1 MIDINRL
8 QKTSGIIGN
17 TEAIQEVLE
26 MIVQVGPVDI
36 TVLITGESGTGKEKV
51 AKSIHKSSKRT
62 HEPLIIVNCGAI
74 PEGIIESELFGHK
87 KGAFTGAGD
96 DRKGYF
102 ETANKGTVFL
112 DEIGETPLETQ
123 VKLLRVL
130 ENGEFIRVGD
140 SKTLHTDVRIIAATN
155 KNLESLVK
163 KGDFRQDLY
172 YRLKTVSIHV
182 PALRQRIEDLSL
194 FVERFALEFT
204 RTNDIV
210 YRGFM
215 PEAIRLM
222 KQYNW
227 PGNVRELKNFVES
240 ILVLEKGERVTSEMV
255 ERKLRPSLETALQN
269 PHLPVLVD
277 QSPERVENELILR
290 QLFLLRQDVELIRKT
305 MNKQERGNDTLH
317 YINESVQDVPVTM
330 EIDSQADTLIRPD
343 AIGDMTLED
352 LEKEAIK
359 RTLKFFNKNRRAAAR
374 SLGMSERTLY
384 RKINDYGLGNF
395 RGRMIE
401 TFITD
406 INFTLKNRVL
416 GEYDPRCAR
425 VAIINDKEFEMLREP
440 ELAGCEPGSL
450 DSYKQK
456 LDFQSN
462 WIVE

>member
-26 MIVQVGPVDI
+26 MIIQVGPVDI

-140 SKTLHTDVRIIAATN
+140 SNTLHTDVRIIAATN

-182 PALRQRIEDLSL
+182 PALRQRVEDLSL

-255 ERKLRPSLETALQN
+255 ERKLRPSLDTALQN

-290 QLFLLRQDVELIRKT
+290 QLFLLRQDVELIRKI
-305 MNKQERGNDTLH
+305 MNEQARGNDTLH

-384 RKINDYGLGNF
+384 RKINDYGLE
-395 RGRMIE
+395 RKIKRKYE
-401 TFITD
+401 
-406 INFTLKNRVL
+406 KQSQ
-416 GEYDPRCAR
+416 E
-425 VAIINDKEFEMLREP
+425 DK
-440 ELAGCEPGSL
+440 
-450 DSYKQK
+450 K
-456 LDFQSN
+456 
-462 WIVE
+462 

>member
-26 MIVQVGPVDI
+26 MIIQVGPVDI

-102 ETANKGTVFL
+102 ETANKGTIFL

-140 SKTLHTDVRIIAATN
+140 SNTLHTDVRIIAATN

-255 ERKLRPSLETALQN
+255 ERKLRPSLDTALQN

-290 QLFLLRQDVELIRKT
+290 QLFLLRQDVELIRKI
-305 MNKQERGNDTLH
+305 MNEQARGNDTLH

-384 RKINDYGLGNF
+384 RKINDYGLE
-395 RGRMIE
+395 RKIKRKYE
-401 TFITD
+401 
-406 INFTLKNRVL
+406 KQSQ
-416 GEYDPRCAR
+416 E
-425 VAIINDKEFEMLREP
+425 DK
-440 ELAGCEPGSL
+440 
-450 DSYKQK
+450 K
-456 LDFQSN
+456 
-462 WIVE
+462 

>member
-1 MIDINRL
+1 VIDINRL

-36 TVLITGESGTGKEKV
+36 TVLVTGESGTGKEKV
-51 AKSIHKSSKRT
+51 AKAIHKSSKRT

-172 YRLKTVSIHV
+172 YRLKTVSIHI
-182 PALRQRIEDLSL
+182 PALRQRVEDLSL

-210 YRGFM
+210 YRGFI

-255 ERKLRPSLETALQN
+255 ERKLRPSLDTGLQN

-290 QLFLLRQDVELIRKT
+290 QLFLLRQDVELIRKI
-305 MNKQERGNDTLH
+305 MNEQASGNDTLH

-330 EIDSQADTLIRPD
+330 EIDSQVDTLIRPD

-384 RKINDYGLGNF
+384 RKINDYGLE
-395 RGRMIE
+395 RKIKRKYE
-401 TFITD
+401 
-406 INFTLKNRVL
+406 KQSQ
-416 GEYDPRCAR
+416 E
-425 VAIINDKEFEMLREP
+425 DK
-440 ELAGCEPGSL
+440 
-450 DSYKQK
+450 K
-456 LDFQSN
+456 
-462 WIVE
+462 

>member
-26 MIVQVGPVDI
+26 MIIQVGPVDI

-62 HEPLIIVNCGAI
+62 HEALIIVNCGAI

-140 SKTLHTDVRIIAATN
+140 SNTLHTDVRIIAATN

-255 ERKLRPSLETALQN
+255 ERKLRPSLDTTLQN
-269 PHLPVLVD
+269 PHLPVVVD
-277 QSPERVENELILR
+277 QSPERVEIELILR

-330 EIDSQADTLIRPD
+330 EIDSQADALIRPD

-384 RKINDYGLGNF
+384 RKINDYGLE
-395 RGRMIE
+395 RKIKRRYE
-401 TFITD
+401 
-406 INFTLKNRVL
+406 KQSQ
-416 GEYDPRCAR
+416 E
-425 VAIINDKEFEMLREP
+425 DK
-440 ELAGCEPGSL
+440 
-450 DSYKQK
+450 K
-456 LDFQSN
+456 
-462 WIVE
+462 

>member
-36 TVLITGESGTGKEKV
+36 TVLVTGESGTGKEKV
-51 AKSIHKSSKRT
+51 AKAIHKSSKRT

-140 SKTLHTDVRIIAATN
+140 SNTLHTDVRIIAATN

-290 QLFLLRQDVELIRKT
+290 QLFLLRQDVELIRKV
-305 MNKQERGNDTLH
+305 MNEQERGNDTLR

-384 RKINDYGLGNF
+384 RKINDYGLE
-395 RGRMIE
+395 RKIKRKYE
-401 TFITD
+401 
-406 INFTLKNRVL
+406 KQSQ
-416 GEYDPRCAR
+416 E
-425 VAIINDKEFEMLREP
+425 DK
-440 ELAGCEPGSL
+440 
-450 DSYKQK
+450 K
-456 LDFQSN
+456 
-462 WIVE
+462 

>member
-36 TVLITGESGTGKEKV
+36 TVLVTGESGTGKEKV
-51 AKSIHKSSKRT
+51 AKAIHKSSKRT

-102 ETANKGTVFL
+102 ETANKGTIFL

-140 SKTLHTDVRIIAATN
+140 SKTLYTDVRIIAATN

-182 PALRQRIEDLSL
+182 PALRQRVEDLAL

-255 ERKLRPSLETALQN
+255 ERKLRPSLDTALQN

-290 QLFLLRQDVELIRKT
+290 QLFLLRQDVELIRKI
-305 MNKQERGNDTLH
+305 MNEQARGNDTLH

-384 RKINDYGLGNF
+384 RKINDYGLE
-395 RGRMIE
+395 RKIKRKYE
-401 TFITD
+401 
-406 INFTLKNRVL
+406 KQSQ
-416 GEYDPRCAR
+416 E
-425 VAIINDKEFEMLREP
+425 DK
-440 ELAGCEPGSL
+440 
-450 DSYKQK
+450 K
-456 LDFQSN
+456 
-462 WIVE
+462 

>member
-36 TVLITGESGTGKEKV
+36 TVLVTGESGTGKEKV

-102 ETANKGTVFL
+102 ETANKGTIFL

-182 PALRQRIEDLSL
+182 PALRQRVEDLSL

-255 ERKLRPSLETALQN
+255 ERKLRPSLDTALQN

-290 QLFLLRQDVELIRKT
+290 QLFLLRQDVELIRKI
-305 MNKQERGNDTLH
+305 MNEQARGNDTLH

-330 EIDSQADTLIRPD
+330 EIDSKADTLIRPD

-384 RKINDYGLGNF
+384 RKINDYGLE
-395 RGRMIE
+395 RKIKRKYE
-401 TFITD
+401 
-406 INFTLKNRVL
+406 KQSQ
-416 GEYDPRCAR
+416 E
-425 VAIINDKEFEMLREP
+425 DK
-440 ELAGCEPGSL
+440 
-450 DSYKQK
+450 K
-456 LDFQSN
+456 
-462 WIVE
+462 

>member
-102 ETANKGTVFL
+102 ETANKGTIFL

-140 SKTLHTDVRIIAATN
+140 SNTLHTDVRIIAATN

-182 PALRQRIEDLSL
+182 PALRQRVEDLSL

-255 ERKLRPSLETALQN
+255 ERKLRPSLDTGLQN

-290 QLFLLRQDVELIRKT
+290 QLFLLRQDVELIRKI
-305 MNKQERGNDTLH
+305 MNEQARGNDTLH

-384 RKINDYGLGNF
+384 RKINDYGLE
-395 RGRMIE
+395 RKIKRKYE
-401 TFITD
+401 
-406 INFTLKNRVL
+406 KQSQ
-416 GEYDPRCAR
+416 E
-425 VAIINDKEFEMLREP
+425 DK
-440 ELAGCEPGSL
+440 
-450 DSYKQK
+450 K
-456 LDFQSN
+456 
-462 WIVE
+462 

>member
-1 MIDINRL
+1 
-8 QKTSGIIGN
+8 
-17 TEAIQEVLE
+17 
-26 MIVQVGPVDI
+26 
-36 TVLITGESGTGKEKV
+36 
-51 AKSIHKSSKRT
+51 
-62 HEPLIIVNCGAI
+62 
-74 PEGIIESELFGHK
+74 
-87 KGAFTGAGD
+87 
-96 DRKGYF
+96 
-102 ETANKGTVFL
+102 
-112 DEIGETPLETQ
+112 
-123 VKLLRVL
+123 
-130 ENGEFIRVGD
+130 
-140 SKTLHTDVRIIAATN
+140 
-155 KNLESLVK
+155 
-163 KGDFRQDLY
+163 
-172 YRLKTVSIHV
+172 
-182 PALRQRIEDLSL
+182 LSL

-210 YRGFM
+210 YRGFI

-290 QLFLLRQDVELIRKT
+290 QLFLLRQDVEIIRKV
-305 MNKQERGNDTLH
+305 MNEQEIGNDTLR

-384 RKINDYGLGNF
+384 RKINDYGLE
-395 RGRMIE
+395 RKIKRKYE
-401 TFITD
+401 
-406 INFTLKNRVL
+406 KQSQ
-416 GEYDPRCAR
+416 E
-425 VAIINDKEFEMLREP
+425 DK
-440 ELAGCEPGSL
+440 
-450 DSYKQK
+450 K
-456 LDFQSN
+456 
-462 WIVE
+462 

>member
-102 ETANKGTVFL
+102 ETANKGTIFL

-140 SKTLHTDVRIIAATN
+140 SNTLHTDVRIIAATN

-182 PALRQRIEDLSL
+182 PALRQRVEDLSL

-255 ERKLRPSLETALQN
+255 ERKLRPSLDTGLQN

-290 QLFLLRQDVELIRKT
+290 QLFLLRQDVELIRKI
-305 MNKQERGNDTLH
+305 MNEQARGNDTLH

-330 EIDSQADTLIRPD
+330 EIDSKADTLIRPD

-384 RKINDYGLGNF
+384 RKINDYGLE
-395 RGRMIE
+395 RKIKRKYE
-401 TFITD
+401 
-406 INFTLKNRVL
+406 KQSQ
-416 GEYDPRCAR
+416 E
-425 VAIINDKEFEMLREP
+425 DK
-440 ELAGCEPGSL
+440 
-450 DSYKQK
+450 K
-456 LDFQSN
+456 
-462 WIVE
+462 

>member
-36 TVLITGESGTGKEKV
+36 TVLVTGESGTGKEKV

-182 PALRQRIEDLSL
+182 PALRQRVEDLSL

-290 QLFLLRQDVELIRKT
+290 QLFLLRQDVEIIRKV
-305 MNKQERGNDTLH
+305 MNEQEIGNDTLR

-384 RKINDYGLGNF
+384 RKINDYGLE
-395 RGRMIE
+395 RKIKRKYE
-401 TFITD
+401 
-406 INFTLKNRVL
+406 KQSQ
-416 GEYDPRCAR
+416 E
-425 VAIINDKEFEMLREP
+425 DK
-440 ELAGCEPGSL
+440 
-450 DSYKQK
+450 K
-456 LDFQSN
+456 
-462 WIVE
+462 